1 MALKGACLSPLL
13 YFVHKQLSECRFFI
27 QCTDDTALVGFVRSE
42 TPSVEGFGR
51 LMSKRPEVVTDFVKK
66 KKQLKN
72 YKNGEQTAKIHTYC
86 SKEMK

>member
-27 QCTDDTALVGFVRSE
+27 QCTDDAALVGFVRSE

-51 LMSKRPEVVTDFVKK
+51 LMSKRREVVTDFVKK
-66 KKQLKN
+66 ITMKN
-72 YKNGEQTAKIHTYC
+72 YKNGEQTERIHTYC